1 MTQSLSQAQFE
12 ALACEGY
19 SRVPVTRTLL
29 ADTETPL
36 STYAK
41 LCDKPYS
48 FLFESVEGGEKWS
61 RYSIV
66 GLPARHRFAVE
77 GATISRFTNDQLTC
91 TYETADPLQDIETLH
106 QSENSAPLESLPV
119 FHGGWVGYFGYDT
132 VRYVEPKL
140 SGSANKDTMGTPD
153 ILLVLAEEVVVFD
166 NLRGTL
172 TLIVNAD
179 TSQAGAFERATERLA
194 ELELRLAEPMP
205 ALSNVEL
212 GAIDTTEIESR
223 VEFETQQSTFE
234 SWVARSEEVV

>member
-1 MTQSLSQAQFE
+1 MTQSLSQAQFD

-77 GATISRFTNDQLTC
+77 GATISRFTND
-91 TYETADPLQDIETLH
+91 
-106 QSENSAPLESLPV
+106 N
-119 FHGGWVGYFGYDT
+119 
-132 VRYVEPKL
+132 
-140 SGSANKDTMGTPD
+140 
-153 ILLVLAEEVVVFD
+153 
-166 NLRGTL
+166 
-172 TLIVNAD
+172 
-179 TSQAGAFERATERLA
+179 
-194 ELELRLAEPMP
+194 
-205 ALSNVEL
+205 
-212 GAIDTTEIESR
+212 
-223 VEFETQQSTFE
+223 
-234 SWVARSEEVV
+234 